1 MANLHQFCAES
12 IVLTLGWGR
21 NNLSINTT
29 VAQKNQS
36 KWSTVASKN
45 DNFTS
50 TRWYHLTAS
59 FINESGK
66 NIFQFRV
73 ACVPFSQTHIIPIWF
88 IVLIWYTIYLR
99 TIDCILHFSASS
111 CIWCLFFYFA
121 DRIVNKICWTK
132 KITPVNVLTLYT
144 KQVLPGVLPVQ
155 VVPGTR

>member
-50 TRWYHLTAS
+50 TRWYSYHLTAS
-59 FINESGK
+59 FIRESGK
-66 NIFQFRV
+66 NIFQFHV
-73 ACVPFSQTHIIPIWF
+73 ACVPFSQTHIILIWF
-88 IVLIWYTIYLR
+88 IVLIWYTISQDDWLHLASVPR
-99 TIDCILHFSASS
+99 LAFDNCIFLFRRSNREQNSLTQKKNGWLCALAAPIELTDSLASS
-111 CIWCLFFYFA
+111 
-121 DRIVNKICWTK
+121 
-132 KITPVNVLTLYT
+132 
-144 KQVLPGVLPVQ
+144 
-155 VVPGTR
+155 